1 MSMESLLEV
10 ISNKI
15 SRDSRGEMIMG
26 FENREINLVI
36 IDLEDNVKPTVTY
49 IASGV
54 RTVFGLK
61 RFTVTSE
68 DIDKLALMEITLPHH
83 AINAIHLVLDL
94 SYNMGRILTTP
105 DINLQNAVEVIY
117 NVLCDRYKLPIT
129 KIKVAESLYADRKY
143 HPFVKEVNQYI
154 NEIMSFHEVS
164 IQEDKAIDSGAYA
177 LSRQQESDAIEEEN
191 PYLLSLDM
199 EMKGLTVEQY
209 SELITL
215 VTSYVKKNNANG
227 TKNCSLV
234 IK

>member
-1 MSMESLLEV
+1 M
-10 ISNKI
+10 KI

-26 FENREINLVI
+26 FENQETNLVI
-36 IDLEDNVKPTVTY
+36 TDLDDNIKPTVTY
-49 IASGV
+49 IAGGV
-54 RTVFGLK
+54 RTIFGLK

-94 SYNMGRILTTP
+94 SYNIGRMLTKP

-117 NVLCDRYKLPIT
+117 NVLCNRYKLPIT

-154 NEIMSFHEVS
+154 NEIMSFSEVPT
-164 IQEDKAIDSGAYA
+164 QGEQAIDSGVYA
-177 LSRQQESDAIEEEN
+177 MIREQESGTTEEEN
-191 PYLLSLDM
+191 PYLFSLDM

-215 VTSYVKKNNANG
+215 VTSYVKKNNAFG

>member
-1 MSMESLLEV
+1 
-10 ISNKI
+10 
-15 SRDSRGEMIMG
+15 MG
-26 FENREINLVI
+26 FENQETNLVI
-36 IDLEDNVKPTVTY
+36 VDLEDNYKPTVTY
-49 IASGV
+49 ITDHV

-68 DIDKLALMEITLPHH
+68 DIDKLALMKITSPHH

-94 SYNMGRILTTP
+94 SYNMGRMLTKP
-105 DINLQNAVEVIY
+105 DINLQNTVEVIY
-117 NVLCDRYKLPIT
+117 NVLRDRYKLPIT
-129 KIKVAESLYADRKY
+129 KVKVAESLYADRKY

-154 NEIMSFHEVS
+154 NEIMSFHETPA
-164 IQEDKAIDSGAYA
+164 QANQAIDSGAYA
-177 LSRQQESDAIEEEN
+177 LNQQQESNTAEEEN

-215 VTSYVKKNNANG
+215 VTSYVKKNNAFG
-227 TKNCSLV
+227 QKNCSLV